1 MYYYG
6 VQFSLEQIGTNFG
19 TNILLTGCIEAAAYF
34 SFSNSFFIRDL
45 FVTKLPRKKGLFFF
59 NVGSVILAAFF
70 LLGFINNNEVFASIL
85 LCLCRFI
92 NSIYFDILAYSQGVV
107 PLLQNESF
115 PATLQSTGW
124 GIIEG
129 ISQLG
134 SFMTPFIVGAVT
146 NAKLNPVV
154 MIACVMIVIGLF
166 PIKFIKETLNKNPSS

>member
-6 VQFSLEQIGTNFG
+6 VQFSLDQIGTDFG
-19 TNILLTGCIEAAAYF
+19 YNILLTGLIEAAAYF
-34 SFSNSFFIRDL
+34 SFSNFWFMKIFLWPNCPERKDFSFSMSEVSYWERFSSLAISMTIKCSQRYCSD
-45 FVTKLPRKKGLFFF
+45 FAGMWI
-59 NVGSVILAAFF
+59 VIFYDK
-70 LLGFINNNEVFASIL
+70 S
-85 LCLCRFI
+85 
-92 NSIYFDILAYSQGVV
+92 AYSQGVV

-146 NAKLNPVV
+146 NAKINPVV
-154 MIACVMIVIGLF
+154 MISCVMIVIGLF
-166 PIKFIKETLNKNPSS
+166 PIKFIKETLNKNAS

>member
-1 MYYYG
+1 M
-6 VQFSLEQIGTNFG
+6 
-19 TNILLTGCIEAAAYF
+19 
-34 SFSNSFFIRDL
+34 
-45 FVTKLPRKKGLFFF
+45 
-59 NVGSVILAAFF
+59 
-70 LLGFINNNEVFASIL
+70 
-85 LCLCRFI
+85 CRYI
-92 NSIYFDILAYSQGVV
+92 NSKNYHYLAYSQGVV

-154 MIACVMIVIGLF
+154 IIACVMIVIGLF
-166 PIKFIKETLNKNPSS
+166 PIKFITETLNKNSTDNEKEESAEASS